1 MINLTQ
7 SKTAV
12 ETLTRAA
19 TRIDRE
25 PGQKYVYF
33 QGDYSSEVNRTAIGK
48 AAWALMQAGKLRLVQ
63 RIVTKEPRLY
73 DYIAVVA

>member
-33 QGDYSSEVNRTAIGK
+33 QGDYSSEVNRTPIGK

-63 RIVTKEPRLY
+63 KIVTKEPRLY

>member
-7 SKTAV
+7 SKTAI

-25 PGQKYVYF
+25 PGQKYIYF
-33 QGDYSSEVNRTAIGK
+33 QGDYSSEVNRTPIGK
-48 AAWALMQAGKLRLVQ
+48 AAWALMKGGKLRLVQ